1 MVWAFITVS
10 SLLIGI
16 FGFSGISQAHELRPA
31 VAEVLVT
38 KSQIKIKLLTTVET
52 LLAGIDLSQVTDTD
66 EAPEV
71 EVYDQLRSLSDF
83 ALAQLVKRE
92 WTNLEKGMLIDGAD
106 RFVLQS
112 VKVVEE
118 KNIDLP
124 RETMIEMVA
133 KLTPG
138 TGPVSFGWISKNG
151 GLVVRNGTGDN
162 AYAAFL
168 EDGELSIPFPRMG
181 NIVESVTAVFGRF
194 LVEGFE
200 HIIPK
205 GLDHI
210 LFVLG
215 LFLFSLAWRPLLAQV
230 TLFTLAHTVTLG
242 LATLGFFTIPATHMS
257 LVEALIAVSIVYVA
271 LENVV
276 RPKLG
281 WWRLLV
287 VFGFGLLHGLGFASV
302 LGDLGLA
309 EGRFILSLIAFNVGV
324 EFGQLAIIVCAYII
338 FTLPF
343 GQSDAYRRFIVI
355 PGSLAIALVGLWWT
369 LERLSLIHI

>member
-38 KSQIKIKLLTTVET
+38 KSQIEIKLLTTVET

-66 EAPEV
+66 EAPEA

-133 KLTPG
+133 KLIPG

-151 GLVVRNGTGDN
+151 GLVVRNGAGDN

-242 LATLGFFTIPATHMS
+242 LATLGFFTIPPTYMS

-369 LERLSLIHI
+369 LERTLL

>member
-10 SLLIGI
+10 SLLVGI
-16 FGFSGISQAHELRPA
+16 FGLSGISQAHELRPA

-38 KSQIKIKLLTTVET
+38 ESQIKIKLLTTVET

-66 EAPEV
+66 EAPEAK
-71 EVYDQLRSLSDF
+71 VYDQLRSLSDF
-83 ALAQLVKRE
+83 DLAQLVKRE
-92 WTNLEKGMLIDGAD
+92 WTNLERGMLVDGAD
-106 RFVLQS
+106 RFVLQG

-133 KLTPG
+133 KLIPG
-138 TGPVSFGWISKNG
+138 AGPVAFGWISKNG

-168 EDGELSIPFPRMG
+168 ENGELSIPFPRMG
-181 NIVESVTAVFGRF
+181 NIEESVTAVFWRF
-194 LVEGFE
+194 LIEGFE

-242 LATLGFFTIPATHMS
+242 LATLGFFTIPSTYMS

-338 FTLPF
+338 LTLPF
-343 GQSDAYRRFIVI
+343 GQSEAYRRFIVI

-369 LERLSLIHI
+369 LERTLL

>member
-10 SLLIGI
+10 SLLVGI

-66 EAPEV
+66 EAPEAK
-71 EVYDQLRSLSDF
+71 VYDQLRSLSDF
-83 ALAQLVKRE
+83 DLAQLVKRE
-92 WTNLEKGMLIDGAD
+92 WTNLERGMLVDGAD

-112 VKVVEE
+112 IKVVEE

-133 KLTPG
+133 KLIPG
-138 TGPVSFGWISKNG
+138 AGPVAFGWISKNG

-168 EDGELSIPFPRMG
+168 ENGELSIPFPRMG
-181 NIVESVTAVFGRF
+181 NIEESVIAVFWRF

-242 LATLGFFTIPATHMS
+242 LATLGFFTIPPTYMS

-281 WWRLLV
+281 WWRLLI

-338 FTLPF
+338 LTLPF
-343 GQSDAYRRFIVI
+343 GQSEAYRRFIVI

-369 LERLSLIHI
+369 LERTLL

>member
-10 SLLIGI
+10 SLLVGI

-66 EAPEV
+66 EAPEA

-118 KNIDLP
+118 QNIDLP

-369 LERLSLIHI
+369 LERTLL

>member
-66 EAPEV
+66 EAPEA

-205 GLDHI
+205 GSDHI

-369 LERLSLIHI
+369 LERTLL

>member
-38 KSQIKIKLLTTVET
+38 KSQIEIKLLTTVET

-66 EAPEV
+66 EAPEA

-338 FTLPF
+338 LTLPF
-343 GQSDAYRRFIVI
+343 GQSEAYRRFIVI

-369 LERLSLIHI
+369 LERTLL

>member
-10 SLLIGI
+10 SLLVGI
-16 FGFSGISQAHELRPA
+16 FGLSGISQAHELRPA

-66 EAPEV
+66 EAPEAK
-71 EVYDQLRSLSDF
+71 VYDQLRSLSDF
-83 ALAQLVKRE
+83 DLAQLVKRE
-92 WTNLEKGMLIDGAD
+92 WTNLERGMLVDGAD
-106 RFVLQS
+106 RFVLQG

-133 KLTPG
+133 KLIPG
-138 TGPVSFGWISKNG
+138 AGPVAFGWISKNG

-168 EDGELSIPFPRMG
+168 ENGELSIPFPRMG
-181 NIVESVTAVFGRF
+181 NIEESVTAVFWRF
-194 LVEGFE
+194 LIEGFE

-242 LATLGFFTIPATHMS
+242 LATLGFFTIPSTYMS

-338 FTLPF
+338 LTLPF
-343 GQSDAYRRFIVI
+343 GQSEAYRRFIVI

-369 LERLSLIHI
+369 LERTLL

>member
-66 EAPEV
+66 EAPEA
-71 EVYDQLRSLSDF
+71 EVYDHLRSLSDF
-83 ALAQLVKRE
+83 DLAQLVKRE
-92 WTNLEKGMLIDGAD
+92 WTNLERGMLIDGAD

-133 KLTPG
+133 KLKSG
-138 TGPVSFGWISKNG
+138 TGPVAFGWISKNG

-168 EDGELSIPFPRMG
+168 EDGELSVPFPRMG
-181 NIVESVTAVFGRF
+181 NIEESVTGVFWRF
-194 LVEGFE
+194 LVEGFA

-242 LATLGFFTIPATHMS
+242 LATLGFFKIPPTHMS

-309 EGRFILSLIAFNVGV
+309 ESRFILSLIAFNVGV

-338 FTLPF
+338 LTLPF
-343 GQSDAYRRFIVI
+343 GQSEAYRRFIVI

-369 LERLSLIHI
+369 LERTLL

>member
-66 EAPEV
+66 VAPEA

-324 EFGQLAIIVCAYII
+324 EFGQLAIIVSAYII
-338 FTLPF
+338 LTLPF
-343 GQSDAYRRFIVI
+343 GQSEAYRRFIVI
-355 PGSLAIALVGLWWT
+355 PGSLAIALIGLWWT
-369 LERLSLIHI
+369 LERTLL

>member
-10 SLLIGI
+10 SLLVGI
-16 FGFSGISQAHELRPA
+16 FGFSAISQAHELRPA

-38 KSQIKIKLLTTVET
+38 ESQIKIKLLTTVET

-66 EAPEV
+66 EAPEAK
-71 EVYDQLRSLSDF
+71 VYDQLRSLSDF
-83 ALAQLVKRE
+83 DLAQLVKRE
-92 WTNLEKGMLIDGAD
+92 WTNLERGMLVDGAD

-112 VKVVEE
+112 IKVVEE

-133 KLTPG
+133 KLIPG
-138 TGPVSFGWISKNG
+138 AGPVAFGWISKNG

-168 EDGELSIPFPRMG
+168 ENGELSIPFPRMG
-181 NIVESVTAVFGRF
+181 NIEESVTAVFWRF
-194 LVEGFE
+194 LIEGFE

-242 LATLGFFTIPATHMS
+242 LATLGFFTIPPTYMS

-338 FTLPF
+338 LTLPF
-343 GQSDAYRRFIVI
+343 GQSEAYRRFIVI

-369 LERLSLIHI
+369 LERTLL

>member
-1 MVWAFITVS
+1 M
-10 SLLIGI
+10 
-16 FGFSGISQAHELRPA
+16 
-31 VAEVLVT
+31 
-38 KSQIKIKLLTTVET
+38 
-52 LLAGIDLSQVTDTD
+52 
-66 EAPEV
+66 
-71 EVYDQLRSLSDF
+71 
-83 ALAQLVKRE
+83 
-92 WTNLEKGMLIDGAD
+92 
-106 RFVLQS
+106 
-112 VKVVEE
+112 
-118 KNIDLP
+118 
-124 RETMIEMVA
+124 
-133 KLTPG
+133 
-138 TGPVSFGWISKNG
+138 
-151 GLVVRNGTGDN
+151 VRNGTGDN

-369 LERLSLIHI
+369 LERTLL

>member
-16 FGFSGISQAHELRPA
+16 FGLAGISQAHELRPA

-38 KSQIKIKLLTTVET
+38 KSQIKVKLLTTVET

-66 EAPEV
+66 EAPEA

-369 LERLSLIHI
+369 LERTLL

>member
-66 EAPEV
+66 EAPEA
-71 EVYDQLRSLSDF
+71 EVYDHLRSLSDF
-83 ALAQLVKRE
+83 DLAQLVKRE
-92 WTNLEKGMLIDGAD
+92 WTNLERGMLIDGAD

-138 TGPVSFGWISKNG
+138 AGPVAFGWISKNG

-168 EDGELSIPFPRMG
+168 EDGELSVPFPRMG
-181 NIVESVTAVFGRF
+181 NIEESVTGVFWRF
-194 LVEGFE
+194 LVEGFA

-242 LATLGFFTIPATHMS
+242 LATLGFFKIPPTHMS

-309 EGRFILSLIAFNVGV
+309 ESRFILSLIAFNVGV

-338 FTLPF
+338 LTLPF
-343 GQSDAYRRFIVI
+343 GQSEAYRRFIVI
-355 PGSLAIALVGLWWT
+355 PGSLSIALVGLWWT
-369 LERLSLIHI
+369 LERTLL

>member
-10 SLLIGI
+10 SLLVGI

-52 LLAGIDLSQVTDTD
+52 LLAGIDLSQVKDTD
-66 EAPEV
+66 EAPEAK
-71 EVYDQLRSLSDF
+71 VYDQLRSLSDF
-83 ALAQLVKRE
+83 DLAQLVKRE
-92 WTNLEKGMLIDGAD
+92 WTNLERGMLVDGAD

-112 VKVVEE
+112 VNVVEE

-133 KLTPG
+133 KLIPG
-138 TGPVSFGWISKNG
+138 AGPVAFGWISKNG

-168 EDGELSIPFPRMG
+168 ENGELSIPFPRMG
-181 NIVESVTAVFGRF
+181 NIEESVTAVFWRF
-194 LVEGFE
+194 LIEGFE

-242 LATLGFFTIPATHMS
+242 LATLGFFTIPPTYMS

-338 FTLPF
+338 LTLPF
-343 GQSDAYRRFIVI
+343 GQSEAYRRFIVI

-369 LERLSLIHI
+369 LERTLL

>member
-66 EAPEV
+66 EAPEA

-133 KLTPG
+133 KLIPG
-138 TGPVSFGWISKNG
+138 AGPVAFGWISKNG

-168 EDGELSIPFPRMG
+168 ENGELSIPFPRMG

-369 LERLSLIHI
+369 LERTLL

>member
-66 EAPEV
+66 EAPEA

-338 FTLPF
+338 LTLPF
-343 GQSDAYRRFIVI
+343 GQSEAYRRFIVI

-369 LERLSLIHI
+369 LERTLL

>member
-66 EAPEV
+66 EAPEA

-118 KNIDLP
+118 QNIDLP

-369 LERLSLIHI
+369 LERTLL

>member
-66 EAPEV
+66 EAPEA
-71 EVYDQLRSLSDF
+71 EVYDHLRSLSDF
-83 ALAQLVKRE
+83 DLAQLVKRE
-92 WTNLEKGMLIDGAD
+92 WTNLERGMLIDGAD

-138 TGPVSFGWISKNG
+138 AGPVAFGWISKNG

-168 EDGELSIPFPRMG
+168 EDGELSVPFPRMG
-181 NIVESVTAVFGRF
+181 NIEESVTGVFWRF
-194 LVEGFE
+194 LVEGFA

-242 LATLGFFTIPATHMS
+242 LATLGFFKIPPTHMS

-309 EGRFILSLIAFNVGV
+309 ESRFILSLIAFNVGV

-338 FTLPF
+338 LTLPF
-343 GQSDAYRRFIVI
+343 GQSEAYRRFIVI

-369 LERLSLIHI
+369 LERTLL

>member
-38 KSQIKIKLLTTVET
+38 KSQIKIKLLMTVET

-66 EAPEV
+66 EAPEA

-242 LATLGFFTIPATHMS
+242 LATLGFFKIPPTHMS
-257 LVEALIAVSIVYVA
+257 FVEALIAVSIVYVA

-343 GQSDAYRRFIVI
+343 GRSDAYRRFIVI

-369 LERLSLIHI
+369 LERTLL